1 MKPLRPYRSLL
12 VLLFLVLQPA
22 VALAQ
27 SKEAPLKI
35 LPPSAEE
42 HAEVDTLDDAKAAPW
57 REGVSEENTV
67 QARALFLEGN
77 NLVRES
83 VFVPAID
90 KYEKALLL
98 WDHPGIHYNLSLA
111 LLNLEQPLRL
121 RHHLV
126 EALKY
131 EGRPLGEEQVLR
143 ARQYLNLVDKQLSHL
158 MVTCSHHNATV
169 RLDDKVAFHAPGKLD
184 EYYQPGRHRL
194 VTSAPGYVSNEQD
207 LTIVPGETKQLDIK
221 LYTETEWT
229 KYKRKWSPVAPIVV
243 TVSGIV
249 VAGAGGLLFWL
260 GDQQVRKEDD
270 RIQDECPNGCDEDE
284 TDVSHTGQTMQT
296 IGIAAMAT
304 GGAATVVGGILL
316 YVNRKIPYREDPGQH
331 SVSLGKRSVSFT
343 PVVGP
348 QFSGLLASG
357 SFQWGAL

>member
-1 MKPLRPYRSLL
+1 L
-12 VLLFLVLQPA
+12 VLHSATAFG
-22 VALAQ
+22 Q
-27 SKEAPLKI
+27 SSDAPLKI
-35 LPPSAEE
+35 LPPKAEE
-42 HAEVDTLDDAKAAPW
+42 HAEVDSLDEGSAAPW
-57 REGVSEENTV
+57 RAGVSDESTV
-67 QARALFLEGN
+67 KARALFQDGN

-90 KYEKALLL
+90 KYEEALQH

-131 EGRPLGEEQVLR
+131 DGRPLGEEQILR
-143 ARQYLNLVDKQLSHL
+143 ARQYLKLVEKQLSHL
-158 MVTCSHHNATV
+158 VVRCDHHAATV
-169 RLDDKVAFHAPGKLD
+169 KVDDKVAFRAPGKLD
-184 EYYQPGRHRL
+184 QYYPPGRHRL
-194 VTSAPGYVSNEQD
+194 VTSAPGYVKNEQD
-207 LTIVPGETKQLDIK
+207 LSLVPGETKELSIK
-221 LYTETEWT
+221 LYTEEEWT
-229 KYKRKWSPVAPIVV
+229 KYKRKWSPVGPIVV

-260 GDQQVRKEDD
+260 GDQQIRKEDE
-270 RIQDECPNGCDEDE
+270 RVQDECPDGCDEDD
-284 TDVSHTGQTMQT
+284 TKVSQSGQTMQT

-316 YVNRKIPYREDPGQH
+316 YVNRKIPYREDPG
-331 SVSLGKRSVSFT
+331 KRAVSFA

-357 SFQWGAL
+357 SFQWGTL